1 VEGLLAH
8 PGLFADAGRTFP
20 GLGLIALSRGRLQE
34 QTYGLYPTRRAL
46 VGSWSV
52 ADTAEAISV
61 ICDAHNDD
69 VNSRAFQL
77 SYYET
82 DGVGETDAPAP

>member
-1 VEGLLAH
+1 
-8 PGLFADAGRTFP
+8 
-20 GLGLIALSRGRLQE
+20 
-34 QTYGLYPTRRAL
+34 